1 MKHPIISEFFVPHY
15 ERTNILAD
23 QMSHNE
29 SADTDCELFHVTSAQ
44 ILAPRIV
51 DNAELKR
58 KLCEP
63 TAKMRFK
70 SPL

>member
-1 MKHPIISEFFVPHY
+1 MKGVHIS
-15 ERTNILAD
+15 AD
-23 QMSHNE
+23 QMPCIE
-29 SADTDCELFHVTSAQ
+29 STDTVFKLVYVTSAQ
-44 ILAPRIV
+44 KATPGIV
-51 DNAELKR
+51 DNADLKW

>member
-1 MKHPIISEFFVPHY
+1 MKHPIISGFFVPHY

-44 ILAPRIV
+44 KATPGIV
-51 DNAELKR
+51 DSADLK
-58 KLCEP
+58 
-63 TAKMRFK
+63 
-70 SPL
+70 